1 MKIYGGVFLSCP
13 VLLVFPVEDFSVF
26 MSETWTPECPNVCI
40 ANSNMREY
48 CRAVV
53 FLLLC
58 RPFLIIERKSKLF
71 PTIFKVPSCFKRIL
85 IFFSFNPFL
94 TVRLIS
100 ELWSSARGR
109 GSCVVV
115 HTAVEMQA
123 CTAALT
129 CYRSPQ
135 GKRIQWVL
143 HRENTFL
150 CPFMG

>member
-1 MKIYGGVFLSCP
+1 MEVFFSLVLYCCYSLLKI
-13 VLLVFPVEDFSVF
+13 SVF
-26 MSETWTPECPNVCI
+26 WCPKHGHQNVQMCVLQI
-40 ANSNMREY
+40 PMREY

-85 IFFSFNPFL
+85 IFFSFNLFL

-100 ELWSSARGR
+100 ELWSSARSR

-143 HRENTFL
+143 HRENPFF